1 MVPELPDRSAGPLVT
16 VGVPVYNGE
25 RFLERTLAALRDQEL
40 EDIEVVVSDNGSVDG
55 TVEIARSF
63 VREDSRF
70 TLLRSD
76 TNRGVPWNWNRVLAR
91 ARAPFFMW
99 NGADDIV
106 RPGHLRR
113 CREALLA
120 CPEASIG
127 FSRVVLI
134 DAEDTVVGEM
144 DDLDL
149 DFVRRGP
156 ADRVALFLDRHVY
169 QVIGFGGVM
178 RTDVLRAMGGLPS
191 FYGGDIALGVKMA
204 MRAPWVQVPD
214 QLFVSRRHDQQTNK
228 VQGGDV
234 LMQVRTYD
242 PSWRRPVAFPQWFL
256 NHRLVVEAATA
267 PVPARERARAVA
279 QVLRLWT
286 VRNWR
291 FFPFDVKRN
300 LIRLTTGEYVGA
312 YRPGQPGRSDDS
324 SDTAHGA

>member
-1 MVPELPDRSAGPLVT
+1 MVPELPDRTRGPLVT

-25 RFLERTLAALRDQEL
+25 RYLERTLAALRDQDL

-55 TVEIARSF
+55 TVDIALAFAR
-63 VREDSRF
+63 DDARF
-70 TLLRSD
+70 TVLRND
-76 TNRGVPWNWNRVLAR
+76 ANRGVPWNWNRVLAR

-106 RPGHLRR
+106 RPGHLSR

-120 CPEASIG
+120 CPEASIA

-134 DAEDTVVGEM
+134 DADDAVVGEM
-144 DDLDL
+144 DDVDL

-156 ADRVALFLDRHVY
+156 ADRVALFLDRRVY

-178 RTDVLRAMGGLPS
+178 RTDLLRSMGGLPG

-204 MRAPWVQVPD
+204 MRAPWVQVPE

-234 LMQVRTYD
+234 LVQVRTYD
-242 PSWRRPVAFPQWFL
+242 PAWSRPVAFPQWFL
-256 NHRLVVEAATA
+256 NYRILREAATA
-267 PVPARERARAVA
+267 PVPPRERTRAVA

-312 YRPGQPGRSDDS
+312 YHSGRSGRTDDLDDRS
-324 SDTAHGA
+324 